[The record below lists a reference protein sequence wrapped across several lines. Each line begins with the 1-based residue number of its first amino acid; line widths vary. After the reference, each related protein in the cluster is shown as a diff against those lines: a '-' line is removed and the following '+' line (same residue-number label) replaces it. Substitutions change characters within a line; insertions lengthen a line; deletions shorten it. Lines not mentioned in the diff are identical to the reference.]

1 MRILVTGTSGQL
13 GAAIAADLAGDHE
26 VIGVDL
32 VAGTH
37 TTLRGSI
44 TDRTFVFSLM
54 EGMDAVVH
62 TASLH
67 APHVPSHSRSDFVAI
82 NIQGT
87 LNLLEA
93 AAKHGAR
100 RFVYS
105 STTSLYGTAM
115 VPQERAVWVTE
126 TLLPQPRDVYDVTK
140 IAAEHCCAVVSQKTD
155 LSCISLRVSRFFT
168 EPLDTMAIYRLYRGV
183 DVRDAAA
190 AHRLALHADVP
201 GYNVFN
207 ISAQTPFSQDETEA
221 LLHDARAV
229 LLRHFPSL
237 ETTFA
242 RRGWTLPASID
253 RVYVIDK
260 AARRLD
266 YRPRFNFEAFMNE
279 IGFSEQIG

>member
-13 GAAIAADLAGDHE
+13 GAAIATDLAGDHE

-32 VAGTH
+32 AAGAH

-44 TDRTFVFSLM
+44 TDRAFVLSMM

-82 NIQGT
+82 NVQGT

-126 TLLPQPRDVYDVTK
+126 ALPPQPRDVYDVTK
-140 IAAEHCCAVVSQKTD
+140 IAAEHFCAVIAKKTD

-168 EPLDTMAIYRLYRGV
+168 EPLDTMTIYRLYRGV
-183 DVRDAAA
+183 DVRDAAT

-201 GYNVFN
+201 GYDVFN
-207 ISAQTPFSQDETEA
+207 ISAQSPFSKDETEE

-229 LLRHFPSL
+229 LLHHFPSL
-237 ETTFA
+237 ETTFS

-260 AARRLD
+260 AVRCLG
-266 YRPRFNFEAFMNE
+266 YRPRFNFEAF
-279 IGFSEQIG
+279 IDGG

>member
-1 MRILVTGTSGQL
+1 MRLLVTGTSGQL
-13 GAAIAADLAGDHE
+13 GAAVAADLSHDHE

-44 TDRTFVFSLM
+44 TDRAFVFSMM

-82 NIQGT
+82 NVQGT

-126 TLLPQPRDVYDVTK
+126 ALPPQPRDVYDVTK
-140 IAAEHCCAVVSQKTD
+140 IAAEHFCAVIAKKTD

-168 EPLDTMAIYRLYRGV
+168 EPLDKMTIYRLYRGV
-183 DVRDAAA
+183 DVRDAAT

-201 GYNVFN
+201 GYDVFN
-207 ISAQTPFSQDETEA
+207 ISAQSPFSKDETEE

-237 ETTFA
+237 ETTFS
-242 RRGWTLPASID
+242 RRGWPLPASID

-260 AARRLD
+260 AARRLG
-266 YRPRFNFEAFMNE
+266 YRPRFNFEAFMD
-279 IGFSEQIG
+279 GG